1 MTARRMYNIIATQK
15 KTLQDLRKMEVL
27 PLELCAKNASRF
39 RLFAEIVRQVCAKK
53 GERRRGE
60 IVEWAVVVLLPGLRP
75 EAAQTCPRCRL

>member
-53 GERRRGE
+53 GERQIGRAH
-60 IVEWAVVVLLPGLRP
+60 V
-75 EAAQTCPRCRL
+75 